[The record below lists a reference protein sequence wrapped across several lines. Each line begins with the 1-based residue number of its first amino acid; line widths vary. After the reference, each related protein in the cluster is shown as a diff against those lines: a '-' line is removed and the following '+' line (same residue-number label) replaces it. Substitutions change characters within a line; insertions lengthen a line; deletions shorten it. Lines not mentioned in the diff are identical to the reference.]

1 MWTQGSA
8 EKKEVMMMEIKIH
21 AINYDYGVVNDVY
34 ENTHGIFD
42 EVHLMPDT
50 HRGATVPVGFVA
62 KVDIEKGVIPEIVG
76 TDIGCSIAVY
86 EMPKL
91 DIENI
96 DWKALHEHIK
106 KHIPSG
112 QKVNQD
118 TRPFDFSQLRM
129 KSDKSLLEYYA
140 KALGTL
146 GGGNHFIG
154 ATRS

>member
-1 MWTQGSA
+1 
-8 EKKEVMMMEIKIH
+8 MEIKIH

-62 KVDIEKGVIPEIVG
+62 KIDMEKGVIPEIVG

-96 DWKALHEHIK
+96 DWKGLHEHIK

-112 QKVNQD
+112 QKVNQE

-129 KSDKSLLEYYA
+129 KADKSLLEYYA